1 MFSIK
6 YIDMQYNNEFQVVV
20 STESSPEIKQN
31 IYKKYFNIAYVV
43 ELQTQPK
50 PFPCNFLWIMFHW
63 KKT

>member
-50 PFPCNFLWIMFHW
+50 PFPCNFL
-63 KKT
+63 